1 MDKSNP
7 YLKKI
12 IDLALEEDIGTG
24 DLTTEAIFLQEKKGE
39 GVIVAREEG
48 VIAGLPVAE
57 AVFLTLNS
65 LLLFHPQVREGE
77 TVVPGQE
84 IAHLQGELSFILQGE
99 RTALNFLQRLSGI
112 ATATRQLV
120 YLIADL
126 PTMLVDTR
134 KTTPGHRVLE
144 KYAVKVGGGH
154 NHRLGLF
161 DAFLIK
167 ENHIRAAGG
176 IKEALRRA
184 KRYRPVTSKIEV
196 EVRNMLEFEEALEE
210 GADIIMLDNMS
221 LQEMKKAVQMNI
233 GQALLE
239 ASGGITADTLR
250 TVAETGVDMISVGAL
265 THQIKAMDMSLLLA

>member
-1 MDKSNP
+1 MDKSNL

-12 IDLALEEDIGTG
+12 IALALEEDIGMG
-24 DLTTEAIFLQEKKGE
+24 DLTTEAIFLQERKGE
-39 GVIVAREEG
+39 GTIVAREEG
-48 VIAGLPVAE
+48 IIAGLPVAE
-57 AVFLTLNS
+57 AVFLTLS
-65 LLLFHPQVREGE
+65 EQLFFSSQVQEGE
-77 TVVPGQE
+77 AVVPGQE
-84 IAHLQGELSFILQGE
+84 IARIQGELSFILKGE

-112 ATATRQLV
+112 ATATRHLL

-167 ENHIRAAGG
+167 ENHIRAAGS

-184 KRYRPVTSKIEV
+184 KKYRPVTSKIEV
-196 EVRNMLEFEEALEE
+196 EVRNLSEFEEASQE

-221 LQEMKKAVQMNI
+221 LEEMKKAVQINDK
-233 GQALLE
+233 ALLE
-239 ASGGITADTLR
+239 ASGGITAENLR

-265 THQIKAMDMSLLLA
+265 THQIKAMDMSLLLL

>member
-24 DLTTEAIFLQEKKGE
+24 DLTTEAIFLQERKGE
-39 GVIVAREEG
+39 GTIIAREEG

-57 AVFLTLNS
+57 AVFLTLS
-65 LLLFHPQVREGE
+65 EQLLFSHQVQEGE
-77 TVVPGQE
+77 IVAPGQE
-84 IAHLQGELSFILQGE
+84 IARIQGELSFILKGE

-112 ATATRQLV
+112 ATATRQLL

-144 KYAVKVGGGH
+144 KYAVKVGGGR

-161 DAFLIK
+161 DALLIK
-167 ENHIRAAGG
+167 ENHIRVAGS

-184 KRYRPVTSKIEV
+184 KRYRPVTSKIEI
-196 EVRNMLEFEEALEE
+196 EVRNLSEFEEASQE

-221 LQEMKKAVQMNI
+221 LQDMKKAVQTNI
-233 GQALLE
+233 NRALLE
-239 ASGGITADTLR
+239 ASGGITSENLR

-265 THQIKAMDMSLLLA
+265 THQIKAMDMSLLLV

>member
-1 MDKSNP
+1 MDKSNL

-12 IDLALEEDIGTG
+12 IDLALEEDIGMG
-24 DLTTEAIFLQEKKGE
+24 DLTTEAIFLQEKKGK

-65 LLLFHPQVREGE
+65 RLLFNPQVQEGE
-77 TVVPGQE
+77 TVTPGQE
-84 IAHLQGELSFILQGE
+84 IAHLQGELSFILKGE

-112 ATATRQLV
+112 ATVTRQLL
-120 YLIADL
+120 YLIVDL
-126 PTMLVDTR
+126 PVMLVDTR

-144 KYAVKVGGGH
+144 KYAVQVGGGH

-167 ENHIRAAGG
+167 ENHIRVAGS
-176 IKEALRRA
+176 IKEALRRV
-184 KRYRPVTSKIEV
+184 KKCRPVTSKIEV
-196 EVRNMLEFEEALEE
+196 EVRNLSEFEEALQE

-221 LQEMKKAVQMNI
+221 LQEMKKAVQINI
-233 GQALLE
+233 NQALLE
-239 ASGGITADTLR
+239 ASGGITAENLR
-250 TVAETGVDMISVGAL
+250 AVAETGVDMISVGAL
-265 THQIKAMDMSLLLA
+265 THHIKAMDLSLLLV